1 MRKQK
6 SGNVSLTRFI
16 LLMFLVGMI
25 AAFTS
30 SCREYEMKS
39 QWCDRNITVDGNTS
53 DWVGLLG
60 YVEDKNISVGILND
74 EKFLYICL
82 ISEDRSRRMQVM
94 AQGMILW
101 FDPDGGKNK
110 TFGIRFPI
118 GRPQIDPGER
128 QAMMR
133 AGEIDRDKM
142 CENTQRILSELEILG
157 PGKEDVQRIS
167 LADMEGIAVGFDRK
181 SDMLTYELKVP
192 LAVSEELK
200 HAVKT
205 RPGKTIGIGIEIPK
219 MDRSAMDG
227 SPRSGMSGGKT
238 AGRMPGG
245 GMGGRGG
252 GGMTGSMRGGQGG
265 MSGRGGMGS
274 RQRPDMFKDLK
285 VWITVPLASK

>member
-6 SGNVSLTRFI
+6 KGNVSLARSI
-16 LLMFLVGMI
+16 VIMFLVGMI

-39 QWCDRNITVDGNTS
+39 QWCNGNITVDGNTS

-82 ISEDRSRRMQVM
+82 TSEDRSRRMQVM

-118 GRPQIDPGER
+118 GRPQMDPGER

-133 AGEIDRDKM
+133 AGEIDREKM
-142 CENTQRILSELEILG
+142 RENTQRILSELEILG
-157 PGKEDVQRIS
+157 SGKDDVQRIS
-167 LADMEGIAVGFDRK
+167 LTDLEGIAIGFDRR
-181 SDMLTYELKVP
+181 SDMLTYELRIP

-205 RPGKTIGIGIEIPK
+205 QPGKTIGIGIEIPK
-219 MDRSAMDG
+219 MDRSVMG
-227 SPRSGMSGGKT
+227 SSRRGGMTGGGMGGRRPGGGMGGM
-238 AGRMPGG
+238 AGGMRG

-252 GGMTGSMRGGQGG
+252 
-265 MSGRGGMGS
+265 MGDM
-274 RQRPDMFKDLK
+274 QRPDMFKDLK
-285 VWITVPLASK
+285 VWITVILASDSN

>member
-6 SGNVSLTRFI
+6 SGNVSLTKFI
-16 LLMFLVGMI
+16 VFMFLVGMI

-82 ISEDRSRRMQVM
+82 TSEDRSRRMQVM

-118 GRPQIDPGER
+118 GRPQMDPGER

-133 AGEIDRDKM
+133 AGEIDREKM
-142 CENTQRILSELEILG
+142 RENTQRILSKLEILG
-157 PGKEDVQRIS
+157 PGKDDVQRIS
-167 LADMEGIAVGFDRK
+167 LTDLEGIAIGFDRR

-192 LAVSEELK
+192 LKASQELEYMVE
-200 HAVKT
+200 AL
-205 RPGKTIGIGIEIPK
+205 PGKTIGIGIEIPK
-219 MDRSAMDG
+219 MDRSAMG
-227 SPRSGMSGGKT
+227 SSRRGGMSGGGIG
-238 AGRMPGG
+238 GRMPGG

-252 GGMTGSMRGGQGG
+252 GGMTGG
-265 MSGRGGMGS
+265 MRGGMGS
-274 RQRPDMFKDLK
+274 RQLPDMFKDLK
-285 VWITVPLASK
+285 VWITVILASDPN

>member
-6 SGNVSLTRFI
+6 GGNVSLTRFI
-16 LLMFLVGMI
+16 VIVFMVGMI

-39 QWCDRNITVDGNTS
+39 QWCDRNIKIDGNTS

-74 EKFLYICL
+74 EKFLYICM
-82 ISEDRSRRMQVM
+82 ISGDRPRRMQVM

-118 GRPQIDPGER
+118 GRPQMEPGER

-133 AGEIDRDKM
+133 AGEIDRNKM
-142 CENTQRILSELEILG
+142 RENTQSILSELEILG
-157 PGKEDVQRIS
+157 PGKDDVQRIF
-167 LADMEGIAVGFDRK
+167 LADLEGIAVGFDRK

-192 LAVSEELK
+192 LKASQELEYV
-200 HAVKT
+200 VKAL
-205 RPGKTIGIGIEIPK
+205 PGKTIGIGLEIPK
-219 MDRSAMDG
+219 MSRGAMGG
-227 SPRSGMSGGKT
+227 SRRDGMSGGGMG
-238 AGRMPGG
+238 GRMPGG

-252 GGMTGSMRGGQGG
+252 RDMTGSMGG
-265 MSGRGGMGS
+265 MSGRGNIGS

-285 VWITVPLASK
+285 VWITVPLASDPN